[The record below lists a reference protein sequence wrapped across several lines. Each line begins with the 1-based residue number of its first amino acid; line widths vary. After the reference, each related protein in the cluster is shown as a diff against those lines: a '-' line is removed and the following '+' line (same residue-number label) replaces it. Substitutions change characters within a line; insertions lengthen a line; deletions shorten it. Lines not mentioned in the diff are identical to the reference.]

1 MIKREDAVP
10 SFEGNYYEARP
21 KHSELPFR
29 NLRFFFYVNFVPYSI
44 KRSQQKIRKQSKNLL
59 LSSQSTDNKITC
71 IKPSTVVK
79 DSKGNSGWD
88 SS

>member
-21 KHSELPFR
+21 KYRELPFR

-44 KRSQQKIRKQSKNLL
+44 KRS
-59 LSSQSTDNKITC
+59 
-71 IKPSTVVK
+71 
-79 DSKGNSGWD
+79 
-88 SS
+88 